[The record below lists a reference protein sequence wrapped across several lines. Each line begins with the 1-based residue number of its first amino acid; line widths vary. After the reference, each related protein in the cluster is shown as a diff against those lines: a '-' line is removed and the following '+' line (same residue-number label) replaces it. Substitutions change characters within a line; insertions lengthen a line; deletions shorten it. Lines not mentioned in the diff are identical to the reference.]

1 MKILFESFVAAF
13 SMYSKIPMPQIDW
26 NEKNMR
32 YSFIFFPVVGAVI
45 AFILDLLF
53 LVFQYFELSSVFFA
67 AAAVFINVMI
77 TGGIHLDGYCDT
89 TDALNSYKDQEE
101 KLRILK
107 DPNVGAFAVIYT
119 SAVLLLQFAAWYETY
134 LTPDFFFLVLVSFIL
149 SRSMAAL
156 AVISFPCVRNTGL
169 ASIFAGYAS
178 KKTVRTII
186 CLIALSCVAAMLYVS
201 VIVGSIAVL
210 FIVLSFYLF
219 YLMAQKYFGG
229 ITGDLAGFYIVVSET
244 GILLISAIAGGVML

>member
-1 MKILFESFVAAF
+1 MKTLYESFVAAF
-13 SMYSKIPMPQIDW
+13 SMFSKIPMPQIDW

-45 AFILDLLF
+45 AFVLYFLF
-53 LVFQYFELSSVFFA
+53 LLLEYFRFSPVFFA

-77 TGGIHLDGYCDT
+77 TGGVHLDGYCDT
-89 TDALNSYKDQEE
+89 TDALNSHKDQEE

-107 DPNVGAFAVIYT
+107 DPNVGAFALIYT
-119 SAVLLLQFAAWYETY
+119 SVILLLQFAAWYETY
-134 LTPDFFFLVLVSFIL
+134 LKPDFFFLVLVSFVL

-156 AVISFPCVRNTGL
+156 AVVCFPCVRKTGL

-178 KKTVRTII
+178 KKTVRII
-186 CLIALSCVAAMLYVS
+186 SCLIVLLCVAAMLYVS
-201 VIVGSIAVL
+201 MIVGITAVL
-210 FIVLSFYLF
+210 FIMLSFYLF
-219 YLMAQKYFGG
+219 NRMVQKHFGG

-244 GILLISAIAGGVML
+244 GILLISVIAGGVRL